1 MASDI
6 RSDHSPPPEDPPP
19 AGEAVSVSW
28 SGRRRFQHRYWLHA
42 LLFGLTLVTT
52 TLVGGL
58 HYESF
63 LSDFGTRRVAMT
75 LRGFL
80 AGGLWYSLTLL
91 AILGAH
97 EAGHYLMCRRHRVDA
112 TLPYFLPAPLPLTG
126 TVGAFIRIREPFPDR
141 RILFDIAAAG
151 PFAGFA
157 VLVPALFVGLR
168 LSEIQPLPA
177 DFRGFSLGEPPFFRL
192 ASLAVWGPIAD
203 GYSINAHPM
212 VFASWF
218 GLLATAVNLLPFG
231 QLDGGHI
238 AYAALGRRAVVVSAG
253 TVIAAVG
260 LTFVSASW
268 VMTTVMLVVLLFTL
282 GPHHPPVLY
291 GDVPLDRRRRLL
303 AALAAILFVL
313 CFTPAPIEPYEL
325 LKRP

>member
-1 MASDI
+1 MRI
-6 RSDHSPPPEDPPP
+6 
-19 AGEAVSVSW
+19 
-28 SGRRRFQHRYWLHA
+28 GRRRFQHRYWLHL
-42 LLFGLTLVTT
+42 LLFGLTLATT
-52 TLVGGL
+52 TLAGGL

-63 LSDFGTRRVAMT
+63 LSDFGTRRVS
-75 LRGFL
+75 LGLGGFL

-97 EAGHYLMCRRHRVDA
+97 EAGHYLMCRRHQVDA

-126 TVGAFIRIREPFPDR
+126 TIGAFIRIREPFPDR
-141 RILFDIAAAG
+141 RVLFDIAAAG

-157 VLVPALFVGLR
+157 VLVPALFIGLH
-168 LSEIQPLPA
+168 LSEIQPLPP
-177 DFRGFSLGEPPFFRL
+177 DFRGFSLGEPPFFQL
-192 ASLAVWGPIAD
+192 ATRALWGPIAE

-238 AYAALGRRAVVVSAG
+238 AYAALGRRAALVSAG
-253 TVIAAVG
+253 TVLAAVG

-268 VMTTVMLVVLLFTL
+268 MMTTLVLVVMLFML
-282 GPHHPPVLY
+282 GPYHPPVLY
-291 GDVPLDRRRRLL
+291 DEIALDGRRRA
-303 AALAAILFVL
+303 AALVAAVLFVL